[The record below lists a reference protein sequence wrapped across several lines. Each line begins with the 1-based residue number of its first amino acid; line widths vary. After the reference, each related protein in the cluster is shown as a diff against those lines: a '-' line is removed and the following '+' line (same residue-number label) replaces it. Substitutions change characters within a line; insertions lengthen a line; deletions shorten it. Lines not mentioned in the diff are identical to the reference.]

1 MVSWQLKHGHLLC
14 SNFCL
19 ANLHTGEGKDTMEDS
34 FESYFRSKARQLAEK
49 NSNCIILFFLRKRIP
64 EWWLL
69 FADSLK
75 TREYRRVKNPCVSSL
90 DGHITAKEGI
100 PKYQE

>member
-34 FESYFRSKARQLAEK
+34 FESYSGARQDSSVDNNLFV
-49 NSNCIILFFLRKRIP
+49 CIVSFIAK
-64 EWWLL
+64 LL
-69 FADSLK
+69 GNIKF
-75 TREYRRVKNPCVSSL
+75 
-90 DGHITAKEGI
+90 
-100 PKYQE
+100 

>member
-34 FESYFRSKARQLAEK
+34 FESYSGARQDSWLKKKATVLLEEENSRVVAALCRQLK
-49 NSNCIILFFLRKRIP
+49 N
-64 EWWLL
+64 
-69 FADSLK
+69 
-75 TREYRRVKNPCVSSL
+75 
-90 DGHITAKEGI
+90 EGM
-100 PKYQE
+100 